1 MDIDLSQELVYKVKL
16 PGNKVVEL
24 REPTTDDIELMTNVD
39 KDDPKA
45 SNNAFRAFV
54 MALGMPEADLNS
66 IGVVRL
72 KTLAEGLMK
81 PLSEKK
87 SEG

>member
-16 PGNKVVEL
+16 PGDKVIEL
-24 REPTTDDIELMTNVD
+24 REPTTDDVEILTGID
-39 KDDPKA
+39 KSDPKS
-45 SNNAFRAFV
+45 SNEAFEKFV
-54 MALGMPEADLNS
+54 MALGMPEEDLKK

-72 KTLAEGLMK
+72 KTLAEGLMS

-87 SEG
+87 